1 MKLISEVTEIKI
13 NIIFFNKKRNR
24 SSCFQ
29 STILIAHKLVV
40 SKGNVFALTSLT
52 IRSNNRRLSTFIRA

>member
-1 MKLISEVTEIKI
+1 MKLISEVIEIKI
-13 NIIFFNKKRNR
+13 NIFFNKKRNR

>member
-13 NIIFFNKKRNR
+13 NIFFNKKRNR

-52 IRSNNRRLSTFIRA
+52 ICSNNRRLSTFIRA